1 MSKIGYVKNSLDNVL
16 FLLEKEK
23 KKINN
28 AFRQWP
34 SNYINFF
41 GKIFSSQCLIFTFL
55 DNSFSH
61 F

>member
-28 AFRQWP
+28 AFRQ
-34 SNYINFF
+34 
-41 GKIFSSQCLIFTFL
+41 
-55 DNSFSH
+55 
-61 F
+61 